1 MGVLEIALISFIA
14 VNSALGVLSFFTTR
28 RN

>member
-14 VNSALGVLSFFTTR
+14 VNSVLGVMSLFMVR